1 MHSAA
6 ARLRPGRVVV
16 NIQQGVSMKSGERF
30 SNGRR
35 DVLIR
40 GANIIAVGA
49 LASTY
54 GRLVRAADAKPIK
67 VGFLYSASRDDYGF
81 NQSFAVAARQMAKMP
96 GVTVVEQERVPET
109 AQCERVME
117 SMIQVDGC
125 KGIVATS
132 FGYWP
137 FVLNLARKYPDV
149 LFIHGGALWKEG
161 DPKNAIGYRGYMEEP
176 HYLCGIA
183 AGRMTK
189 TGKLGFIGSKP
200 LYFIFNNC
208 NGFVLGARSVRAD
221 ATCRV
226 VITGD
231 WDNPVKEAQAVNSL
245 ADQGVDVI
253 IADVDGPK
261 VAIETAERRGIYSC
275 GYHTD
280 LSALA
285 PKGFLTGAEW
295 NWAKAGDFVHAW
307 QTGGSYPNLLRG
319 GFKQGMVAISPF
331 GKSVPENVRQE
342 VLRARQAFTD
352 DTLKLYKGPLKDNE
366 GKQILAAGQ
375 DISNADNDYKV
386 NVKWLVEGAIGETGL
401 K

>member
-1 MHSAA
+1 MTMSDSISRRSMWAGAA
-6 ARLRPGRVVV
+6 KV
-16 NIQQGVSMKSGERF
+16 
-30 SNGRR
+30 
-35 DVLIR
+35 
-40 GANIIAVGA
+40 VGA
-49 LASTY
+49 GSLLVSTQSRVF
-54 GRLVRAADAKPIK
+54 GQDVKPIT
-67 VGFLYSASRDDYGF
+67 VGFIYAATRNDYGW
-81 NQSFAVAARQMAKMP
+81 NQAHAVAARRIAALP
-96 GVTVVEQERVPET
+96 GVKLVEQERVPET
-109 AQCERVME
+109 VQVERVME
-117 SMIQVDGC
+117 SMIQLDGA
-125 KGIVATS
+125 KVVFPTS
-132 FGYWP
+132 FGFWP
-137 FVLNLARKYPDV
+137 FIQKLAPKYPDV

-208 NGFVLGARSVRAD
+208 NGFVLGARSVRPD

-231 WDNPVKEAQAVNSL
+231 WDNPVKEAQAVNAL

-295 NWAKAGDFVHAW
+295 NWAKAGDFVRAW
-307 QTGGSYPNLLRG
+307 QTGGTYPNLLRG
-319 GFKQGMVAISPF
+319 GFKDGMVAISPF
-331 GKSVPENVRQE
+331 GKSVPEDVRQE
-342 VLRARQAFTD
+342 VLKARQGFVD
-352 DTLKLYKGPLKDNE
+352 DTRKLYKGPLKDNE
-366 GKQILAAGQ
+366 GKQVLAPGQ
-375 DISNADNDYKV
+375 VVSNTDNDYKV

>member
-1 MHSAA
+1 
-6 ARLRPGRVVV
+6 
-16 NIQQGVSMKSGERF
+16 MKSGERF
-30 SNGRR
+30 SNRRR

-49 LASTY
+49 FASAHA
-54 GRLVRAADAKPIK
+54 RLVQAADAKPIK
-67 VGFLYSASRDDYGF
+67 VGFLYSASRDDYGI

-125 KGIVATS
+125 KGVVATS

-149 LFIHGGALWKEG
+149 LFIHGGALWKDG

-208 NGFVLGARSVRAD
+208 NGFVLGARSVRPD

-307 QTGGSYPNLLRG
+307 QTGSSYPNLLRG

-366 GKQILAAGQ
+366 GKPILAAGQ
-375 DISNADNDYKV
+375 QISNADNDYKV

>member
-1 MHSAA
+1 MHPSEEQAMNSNELPSSKRRGLLVLGGNVVAA
-6 ARLRPGRVVV
+6 
-16 NIQQGVSMKSGERF
+16 
-30 SNGRR
+30 
-35 DVLIR
+35 
-40 GANIIAVGA
+40 GAFLGA
-49 LASTY
+49 YAPFA
-54 GRLVRAADAKPIK
+54 RAADAKPIK
-67 VGFLYSASRDDYGF
+67 VGFLYAASRDDYGF
-81 NQSFAVAARQMAKMP
+81 NQSFAVAAKRIAQLP

-137 FVLNLARKYPDV
+137 FVQKLAAKYPDV
-149 LFIHGGALWKEG
+149 LFIHGGALWKTG

-176 HYLCGIA
+176 HYLCGIV

-208 NGFVLGARSVRAD
+208 NGFVLGARSVRPD

-231 WDNPVKEAQAVNSL
+231 WDNPVKEAEAVNAL

-253 IADVDGPK
+253 IANVDGPK
-261 VAIETAERRGIYSC
+261 VAMETAERRGMYSC

-295 NWAKAGDFVHAW
+295 NWAKAGDFIQAW

-331 GKSVPENVRQE
+331 GQSVPENVRQE
-342 VLRARQAFTD
+342 VLKARQAFVD
-352 DTLKLYKGPLKDNE
+352 DTLKLYKGPLKDNQ
-366 GKQILAAGQ
+366 GKQLLAAGQ
-375 DISNADNDYKV
+375 EISNTDNDYKV